1 MVKETGYYD
10 LLGVKPNCSQD
21 DLKKAYRKLALK
33 YHPDKNPNEGE
44 RFKAISQAYEVLSNE
59 EKRRLYDMGGEK
71 AIKEGG
77 AGGGSSPMDI
87 FDMFFNM
94 SGGRG
99 RGREGPR
106 RGKDMHF
113 ALAVTLEE
121 LYNGSTRK
129 LKVSRKE
136 LCENCKGSGTKTPGV
151 GPETCTSC
159 RGSGMTVRIER
170 LGNSFVQQI
179 QTMCP
184 ECSGAGE
191 KIAAKDRCK
200 NCDGAKTIKNSKVL
214 EVHIDKGMNDGQKIC
229 FSGEADQD
237 PSYEAGDI
245 IVVLEQKEHEL
256 YKRINTTNLMLN
268 LKITLTEA
276 LCGFQKAVTTLDNRT
291 LLITV
296 WPGEVV
302 KHGTIKYV
310 VAEGMP
316 TYKNPFEKG
325 KLIVQ
330 FSVEFPE
337 KLDAALIPKLEELLP
352 PRPKVD
358 IPTNDVEEVNLLD
371 YNHEEEE
378 QRRSHR
384 HHFMGHDQDYDEDGD
399 MHSGGGPGVQ
409 CATH

>member
-10 LLGVKPNCSQD
+10 LLGVKPSCSQD

-33 YHPDKNPNEGE
+33 FHPDKNPNEGE

-77 AGGGSSPMDI
+77 MGASSSPMDI

-94 SGGRG
+94 GGRS
-99 RGREGPR
+99 RRDHGPR
-106 RGKDMHF
+106 KGKDMHF

-121 LYNGSTRK
+121 FYNGSTRK
-129 LKVSRKE
+129 LKVNRKE
-136 LCENCKGSGTKTPGV
+136 ICEPCKGSGTKNPGV

-170 LGNSFVQQI
+170 LGSSFVQQI

-184 ECSGAGE
+184 ECNGSGE

-200 NCDGAKTIKNSKVL
+200 TCDGSKVIKNSKVL
-214 EVHIDKGMNDGQKIC
+214 EVHIDKGMQDGQKIC

-237 PSYEAGDI
+237 PSFEPGDI
-245 IVVLEQKEHEL
+245 VVILEQKEHDTF
-256 YKRINTTNLMLN
+256 KRINTTNLMLN
-268 LKITLTEA
+268 LKISLTEA
-276 LCGFQKAVTTLDNRT
+276 LCGFQKAITTLDNRA

-296 WPGEVV
+296 WPGEVI
-302 KHGTIKYV
+302 KHGSIKYV
-310 VAEGMP
+310 CSEGMP

-337 KLDAALIPKLEELLP
+337 KLDSALIPKLEELLP

-358 IPTNDVEEVNLLD
+358 LPSTEVEEVNLLD

-378 QRRSHR
+378 QRRAHNR
-384 HHFMGHDQDYDEDGD
+384 DYEAYDDDGD
-399 MHSGGGPGVQ
+399 MHHSGPGVQ

>member
-10 LLGVKPNCSQD
+10 LLGVKPGCSAD

-33 YHPDKNPNEGE
+33 FHPDKNPNEGE

-77 AGGGSSPMDI
+77 MGGSSSPMDI

-94 SGGRG
+94 RGGGGR
-99 RGREGPR
+99 RDHGPR
-106 RGKDMHF
+106 KGKDMHF

-129 LKVSRKE
+129 LKVNRKQI
-136 LCENCKGSGTKTPGV
+136 CDTCKGSGTKTPGV
-151 GPETCTSC
+151 GPETCSGC

-170 LGNSFVQQI
+170 LGSSFVQQI

-184 ECSGAGE
+184 DCSGSGE
-191 KIAAKDRCK
+191 KIALKDRCK
-200 NCDGAKTIKNSKVL
+200 SCDGAKVVKNSKVL
-214 EVHIDKGMNDGQKIC
+214 EVHIDKGMQDGQKIC
-229 FSGEADQD
+229 YSGEADQD
-237 PSYEAGDI
+237 PSYEPGDI
-245 IVVLEQKEHEL
+245 VVILEQKDHETF
-256 YKRINTTNLMLN
+256 KRVNSINLMLN
-268 LKITLTEA
+268 QKITLTES

-291 LLITV
+291 LMLTV
-296 WPGEVV
+296 LPGEVIKQGTV
-302 KHGTIKYV
+302 KFV
-310 VAEGMP
+310 VSEGMP

-325 KLIVQ
+325 KLIIQ
-330 FSVEFPE
+330 FAVEFPE
-337 KLDAALIPKLEELLP
+337 KLDPAIIPKLEALLP
-352 PRPKVD
+352 PRPKAEL
-358 IPTNDVEEVNLLD
+358 TMNDVEEVNLHD

-378 QRRSHR
+378 QRRAQR
-384 HHFMGHDQDYDEDGD
+384 DYYDEEDGD
-399 MHSGGGPGVQ
+399 MPHSGPGVQ